1 MVHEMSDKSPRS
13 DGQGERNGLSIN
25 DWISD
30 EIWDA
35 AEDRQPDGIVEETRD
50 SLADTLLEDVSQADT
65 AETMLP
71 PELSHLRRSPPRSS
85 H

>member
-1 MVHEMSDKSPRS
+1 MTNHTSFGHDR
-13 DGQGERNGLSIN
+13 ERDVRFGN

-30 EIWDA
+30 EIWDE
-35 AEDRQPDGIVEETRD
+35 AEDRQPNAAFSETRD

-71 PELSHLRRSPPRSS
+71 PELTHRRSGPPRPS